1 MKAYILI
8 DRLNHKDL
16 AVEYESVPEAHVALN
31 NDALI
36 DYYCEEDAVHAYVI
50 SQEDAHKKGEL
61 DNRKIIIAKEQ
72 RWLIL

>member
-8 DRLNHKDL
+8 DRLRQKDL
-16 AVEYESVPEAHVALN
+16 AIEYDDVPKAQVALN
-31 NDALI
+31 EDPLV

-50 SQEDAHKKGEL
+50 SQEDARKKGEL
-61 DNRKIIIAKEQ
+61 DNRKIVIAKEQ

>member
-8 DRLNHKDL
+8 DRLRQKDL
-16 AVEYESVPEAHVALN
+16 AVEYDDVPKAQVAITE
-31 NDALI
+31 DPLI

-61 DNRKIIIAKEQ
+61 KDRKIVIAKEQ
-72 RWLIL
+72 QWLTL